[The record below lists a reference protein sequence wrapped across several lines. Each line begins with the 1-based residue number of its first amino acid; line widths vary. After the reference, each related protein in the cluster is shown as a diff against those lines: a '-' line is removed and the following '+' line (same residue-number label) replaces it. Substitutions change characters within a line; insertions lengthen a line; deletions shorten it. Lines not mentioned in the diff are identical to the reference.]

1 MFKKILSLLLCLTL
15 CATCLP
21 ISAFAEEETGADA
34 ALETLI
40 EEQLAEEES
49 QPEPTPEVTPEPTEE
64 PEPTPEVTPEPTEE
78 PAPEP
83 TPEVTPE
90 PTATPMPTP
99 EPTEEPEEEEPELY
113 TLSAAQW
120 NRIFSRDDGAWLFP
134 VDKSYYGDIIDWNG
148 CRYADPCLFCG
159 EMHSSCTG
167 EEHSLCPYGGW
178 GLDISVPV
186 GTEIYAPANGTLW
199 WTDWEWDGI
208 GYTAILEHPAE
219 NDWAYY
225 TVFQHLN
232 SIDLSSGSS
241 VAAGDRLALSGSSG
255 DDYEPEHLIYALFM
269 APSGLGARFA
279 ADPITGLTAIEAYG
293 WLEEP
298 QGWGMINNSPSA
310 ESEAQPAPEDAAIL
324 PALAKHPGTV
334 RYSFDP
340 EKVTVNLAQTE
351 QELPPES
358 TPEPTPEPTPASDS
372 PASFSLT
379 ATAGTVIASGS
390 CGANGDNLTWTLDD
404 TGLLTISGTGAMK
417 DYSSSSGTPWYENK
431 NNITKVS
438 VETGV
443 TSIGSFAFSDCS
455 SLTSVTIP
463 NSVTSIGDAAFR
475 FCNSLTSVTI
485 PDSVTSIGQDA
496 FQGCSGLTGVYISDL
511 TAWCSISF
519 SSSLMSNP
527 LNYAHNLYL
536 NNEQITNLVIP
547 SSVTSIG
554 DYAFQGCSSL
564 TSVTIPDSVTSIGE
578 SAFRDCSRL
587 TSVTIPDS
595 VTSIGSYAFW
605 YCESLTSVTIPD
617 SVTSIGECAFYGCSS
632 LTSVTIPDSVTR
644 ISRSTFYGCSS
655 LTSVTIPDSVT
666 SIGESA
672 FRDCSRLTSVTIP
685 DSVTSIGEDAFLNC
699 RSLTGVY
706 ISDLT
711 AWCNIS
717 FSTDESNP
725 LYYAHNL
732 YLNHEQITNLV
743 IPSSVTSIGSRA
755 FYGCSRLTSVTI
767 PDSVTSIGSYAFV
780 DCSRLTS
787 VTIPDSVTRIDR
799 YTFSGC
805 SSLTSVTIPDSVTSI
820 GDSAFEVC
828 SSLTSVTIPDSVKGI
843 GYSAFSSCSSLTS
856 VTIPSSV
863 NTILRYTFTGCNNLT
878 DVYYTGS
885 KTQWDKIRIDN
896 SNSPLLNATLHTSSS
911 IGTIGSISIEGASL
925 VVYANEKE
933 PQKETEKFVLCPEV
947 NVETGGNQ
955 FRTDDKGQ
963 VTVTG
968 AGDTV
973 LFSKTD
979 YVSRTLTAEQLLH
992 NNTVYLQKESDYPVI
1007 NALWWGNID
1016 LLHEEVEMDPLSED
1030 AKVIRPEVNWGQSS
1044 MESLTLYQE
1053 GYTIELTDGS
1063 NDIQFAKK
1071 FDFSKELYLVAT
1083 NAEGLTTKKLV
1094 KAKSEDITGLSG
1106 FSFKLGDSLS
1116 FKLPESLGPL
1126 AGDEF
1131 KIDLYGRIPVEIVNE
1146 DGKVYVAIGFQWDYD
1161 RKDEDKDGKKE
1172 WIKNNAE
1179 DVKDLM
1185 EKLSKAKGE
1194 AEKYKQMSD
1203 AMRAFGGDLATVEG
1217 SFGWE
1222 AGISIM
1228 GFAEGYLDANNQ
1240 FVMTSSGGILS
1251 IDTAYKGTKPFVFMA
1266 GPVPVPCFFEF
1277 KFGAEVEGQF
1287 NLLLNHEI
1295 QEFTPRI
1302 EIEGSIYASGGLG
1315 IGLSKVASVSG
1326 GLNGSFPTTLNLDQG
1341 KTQYFRL
1348 KAKLGWYAKIKIVF
1362 TSFNWKGDIAE
1373 CTIHERPDPGAG
1385 ASTYGLRG
1393 DSSAGS
1399 PIYDTSQY
1407 TMDDLSYLTYGSRF
1421 MGRDVSAQ
1429 GISTYDARS
1438 LNNSAPF
1445 VSNAYE
1451 GASPQTAN
1459 FSDGCRLAVWIG
1471 YNDAYSGANALNLY
1485 YSYYDGGWTTP
1496 QVVEADGTTDG
1507 APCLK
1512 VIGDTA
1518 YLVWQDANGSISD
1531 DASIDSVAGM
1541 MGISGAVFDRE
1552 TMSFTS
1558 SAITSGGV
1566 LDMTPTLCGSGSTVY
1581 VVWLR
1586 NSAND
1591 WFGQNYS
1598 NSILSS
1604 SFSEGG
1610 WSAPTTLYSGLGPVV
1625 SLAADCSGGLSV
1637 AYSMDGDCDLNT
1649 SEDMEVYRDGAAL
1662 TSNEWIDNG
1671 VCFSGGNLYWYSG
1684 GRLMENGNDTMAEDA
1699 YMASDRFQVINENG
1713 VKAVVYAA
1721 EDGLA
1726 SVLCAAY
1733 YDYASGGWGSP
1744 ITLYS
1749 GGTSIPAF
1757 SAAALPN
1764 GEISVLMLSQA
1775 VVGDYDSN
1783 DPYGEASLVWYNAPM
1798 GSNLRVDD
1806 VRFDDAT
1813 YVLNKDMPIYVTVSN
1828 TGELAIRNV
1837 KIDIMDED
1845 GTLLQSTNLSQQILS
1860 GQTVE
1865 LTVLYRVKE
1874 IIQGRKLTIN
1884 VTAPDVTET
1893 NTEDNSAQLVLG
1905 WNDLAVGDVRW
1916 GTTVN
1921 GETVI
1926 HAAIINRGYEAQ
1938 SNVTVE
1944 LRETSPNGTLV
1955 DSVTMAEIAP
1965 FSLENASFTLTGT
1978 PAKVYYVCVEHRD
1991 VDHNYGND
1999 NNYIRIQEN
2008 LPTSGSCGEN
2018 LTWVM
2023 DPETGMLTISGTG
2036 AMTDYSAEGEAPWAG
2051 YGAGLKTLVIEE
2063 GVTSVGSFA
2072 FAGNSGL
2079 RTVTIPAS
2087 VSSIGEQAFADC
2099 KSLSS
2104 LEFEHQ
2110 STDTLTIAADA
2121 FSASSAHTL
2130 TVCVSDPENINPA
2143 ISGYDWTGNNQTI
2156 SYENL
2161 PCRHVPETDPA
2172 VAATCTETG
2181 LTEGSH
2187 CSVCGEILV
2196 AQEVIPATGHSF
2208 GEWIETKAPSLT
2220 EDGEETRSCQNSGC
2234 NETETRAVK
2243 ATIYTISY
2251 DANGGSGAPAAQ
2263 QKLKGTALPLSTTEP
2278 TLSGF
2283 TFKGWALTSTAT
2295 TAAYA
2300 PGASYTADESVTL
2313 YAVWENDTS
2322 INGEFNGSAAQVD
2335 ANGNLLINETN
2346 FPDANFRSYISTSF
2360 DPSGNGFLT
2369 LEQVAAVTEIDCW
2382 DQAIVNLK
2390 GVEYF
2395 TALTSLTCGDSST
2408 NVLASLDVSKNTA
2421 LTKLICCQG
2430 QLTELDVSKNTQ
2442 LTVLWCF
2449 ANQLTSLDVSKNTA
2463 LLELYCGGNRLTSL
2477 NLANNTALTELSC
2490 PGQNVTAEA
2499 YWEKGQQLLLDLG
2512 SLVGEENLSWV
2523 SDVTG
2528 GSYDA
2533 ETGILTLATP
2543 ADDAESM
2550 EVSYDYNTNAVV
2562 EANSM
2567 SVDLTVTIPEK
2578 SACSHVIV
2586 ADPAIAATCTTA
2598 GKTEGSHCS
2607 VCGEIL
2613 VAQEVVPATGHNFG
2627 EWTETKAPSL
2637 TEDGE
2642 ETRTCQN
2649 PGCDVSE
2656 TRAVKATI
2664 YTVTYDANGGTGA
2677 PAAQQKLKGTA
2688 LTISTTEPTYNGFTF
2703 KGWALS
2709 KTATTADYAPGASYT
2724 EDADATLYAVWE
2736 QNGADHIPGDVNG
2749 DGKVNTKDFI
2759 TLMKYLAGED
2769 IYCVPGSTD
2778 INGDG
2783 KVNTKDFITL
2793 MKYLAGEDI
2802 AIH

>member
-15 CATCLP
+15 CASCLP
-21 ISAFAEEETGADA
+21 ISAFAEEETGADD
-34 ALETLI
+34 ALKALI

-49 QPEPTPEVTPEPTEE
+49 QPEPTLEVTPEPTEE
-64 PEPTPEVTPEPTEE
+64 PEPTPEVTPE
-78 PAPEP
+78 
-83 TPEVTPE
+83 VTPE
-90 PTATPMPTP
+90 PTETPVPTP
-99 EPTEEPEEEEPELY
+99 EPTEEPEEEEPDLY
-113 TLSAAQW
+113 TLRAAQW
-120 NRIFSRDDGAWLFP
+120 NRIFSRDDGVWLFP
-134 VDKSYYGDIIDWNG
+134 VDKSYYGDITDWNG

-178 GLDISVPV
+178 GLDISVPA
-186 GTEIYAPANGTLW
+186 GTEVYAPANGTLW

-219 NDWAYY
+219 NDWSYY

-232 SIDLSSGSS
+232 SIGLSSGSS
-241 VAAGDRLALSGSSG
+241 VAAGTCLALSGSSG

-269 APSGLGARFA
+269 APSGLGERFA
-279 ADPITGLTAIEAYG
+279 ADPITELAAIEEYG

-310 ESEAQPAPEDAAIL
+310 ESEAQPEPEDAAIL
-324 PALAKHPGTV
+324 PALARHPGTV

-340 EKVTVNLAQTE
+340 EKVTVNLPQTV
-351 QELPPES
+351 QEP
-358 TPEPTPEPTPASDS
+358 TPEPTPEPTAEPESTPAAESS
-372 PASFSLT
+372 ANFSLT
-379 ATAGTVIASGS
+379 APAANIVDSGT

-417 DYSSSSGTPWYENK
+417 DYFSSSRLPWYGDRNS
-431 NNITKVS
+431 ITS
-438 VETGV
+438 VVIESGA
-443 TSIGSFAFSDCS
+443 TSIGDFAFEECS
-455 SLTSVTIP
+455 SLTSVEIPNSVTSIGYSAFANCSGLTSVEIP
-463 NSVTSIGDAAFR
+463 NSVTSIGD
-475 FCNSLTSVTI
+475 
-485 PDSVTSIGQDA
+485 
-496 FQGCSGLTGVYISDL
+496 
-511 TAWCSISF
+511 
-519 SSSLMSNP
+519 
-527 LNYAHNLYL
+527 
-536 NNEQITNLVIP
+536 
-547 SSVTSIG
+547 
-554 DYAFQGCSSL
+554 YAFYKCSSL
-564 TSVTIPDSVTSIGE
+564 S
-578 SAFRDCSRL
+578 
-587 TSVTIPDS
+587 
-595 VTSIGSYAFW
+595 
-605 YCESLTSVTIPD
+605 
-617 SVTSIGECAFYGCSS
+617 
-632 LTSVTIPDSVTR
+632 
-644 ISRSTFYGCSS
+644 
-655 LTSVTIPDSVT
+655 
-666 SIGESA
+666 
-672 FRDCSRLTSVTIP
+672 
-685 DSVTSIGEDAFLNC
+685 
-699 RSLTGVY
+699 GV
-706 ISDLT
+706 L
-711 AWCNIS
+711 
-717 FSTDESNP
+717 
-725 LYYAHNL
+725 
-732 YLNHEQITNLV
+732 
-743 IPSSVTSIGSRA
+743 
-755 FYGCSRLTSVTI
+755 
-767 PDSVTSIGSYAFV
+767 
-780 DCSRLTS
+780 
-787 VTIPDSVTRIDR
+787 
-799 YTFSGC
+799 
-805 SSLTSVTIPDSVTSI
+805 TIPDSVTSI
-820 GDSAFEVC
+820 GDYAFYECAKLTSVTIPGSVSSMGKYVFSEC
-828 SSLTSVTIPDSVKGI
+828 SEMTNATFDDGVTSMGYYVFSNCTSLTSVTIPASVTSIDIYAFFGCSALTKVTVPNSVTGI
-843 GYSAFSSCSSLTS
+843 GRYAFSGCSSLTEVNIPDGVPTIEEAVFSGCGSLTS
-856 VTIPSSV
+856 VTIPASVTSIGEQAFSGCISLTNVTIPSNVTRISSYAFSGCNALVSVIIPSSV
-863 NTILRYTFTGCNNLT
+863 TSIYRYAFYNCNSLT

-885 KTQWDKIRIDN
+885 KTQWDKISIDTYN
-896 SNSPLLNATLHTSSS
+896 DPLLNATLHTSSDV
-911 IGTIGSISIEGASL
+911 GAIGSISIEGASL
-925 VVYANEKE
+925 VVYGNEKD
-933 PQKETEKFVLCPEV
+933 PQVQTEKFVLCPEV
-947 NVETGGNQ
+947 TVETGGNQ
-955 FRTDDKGQ
+955 FQTDDKGQ
-963 VTVTG
+963 VTITG

-973 LFSKTD
+973 LFSKPN

-1030 AKVIRPEVNWGQSS
+1030 ARPIRPEVNWGQSS
-1044 MESLTLYQE
+1044 MKSLTLYQE
-1053 GYTIELTDGS
+1053 GYTIELSDGS
-1063 NDIQFAKK
+1063 NDIQVAKK

-1083 NAEGLTTKKLV
+1083 NAEGLTSRKLV
-1094 KAKSEDITGLSG
+1094 KAKSEDVTALSG

-1116 FKLPESLGPL
+1116 FKLPDSLGPL
-1126 AGDEF
+1126 ADGEF
-1131 KIDLYGRIPVEIVNE
+1131 KIDLYSRIPVEIVNE

-1203 AMRAFGGDLATVEG
+1203 AMRAFGGDLATVDG

-1326 GLNGSFPTTLNLDQG
+1326 GLKGSFPNTLNLDQG
-1341 KTQYFRL
+1341 KIQYYRL
-1348 KAKLGWYAKIKIVF
+1348 KAKLGWYAKIKLLF

-1373 CTIHERPDPGAG
+1373 GTIYEYPDPGAG
-1385 ASTYGLRG
+1385 ASTYALRRDNG
-1393 DSSAGS
+1393 SGS

-1407 TMDDLSYLTYGSRF
+1407 TRDDLSYLTGGSLF
-1421 MGRDVSAQ
+1421 MGRNLSGQ
-1429 GISTYDARS
+1429 GSSTYDVRS

-1496 QVVEADGTTDG
+1496 QVVEADGTSD
-1507 APCLK
+1507 ASPCLK

-1518 YLVWQDANGSISD
+1518 YLVWQDANGNISD

-1552 TMSFTS
+1552 SLSFTS
-1558 SAITSGGV
+1558 STITSGGV
-1566 LDMTPTLCGSGSTVY
+1566 LDMTPTLCGSGSAVY
-1581 VVWLR
+1581 VVWVR

-1591 WFGQNYS
+1591 WFGQNYN

-1604 SFSEGG
+1604 SISEGG
-1610 WSAPTTLYSGLGPVV
+1610 WSAPATLYSGLGPVV

-1637 AYSMDGDCDLNT
+1637 AYIMDGDCDLNT
-1649 SEDMEVYRDGAAL
+1649 EEDMEVYRDGVAL
-1662 TSNEWIDNG
+1662 TSNDWIDNG

-1721 EDGLA
+1721 EDDLA

-1733 YDYASGGWGSP
+1733 YDYASGCWGSP

-1775 VVGDYDSN
+1775 VVGDYSSD

-1813 YVLNKDMPIYVTVSN
+1813 YVLNKDMPIYLTVSN

-1837 KIDIMDED
+1837 KIDILDED
-1845 GTLLQSTNLSQQILS
+1845 GTLLQSVNIGQQILS

-1874 IIQGRKLTIN
+1874 IVQGRKLTLN
-1884 VTAPDVTET
+1884 VTTPNVTET

-1926 HAAIINRGYEAQ
+1926 HASIINRGYEAQ

-1999 NNYIRIQEN
+1999 NNYICIQEN

-2023 DPETGMLTISGTG
+2023 DPETGVLTISGTG

-2087 VSSIGEQAFADC
+2087 VSSIGSQAFADC

-2110 STDTLTIAADA
+2110 SADTLTIAADA

-2172 VAATCTETG
+2172 EEPNCTETG
-2181 LTEGSH
+2181 RTEGSH
-2187 CSVCGEILV
+2187 CSVCGEVLVAQEVIPSLGHSEVIDAVVAATCTTDGKTEGSHCSSCGEVLV

-2208 GEWIETKAPSLT
+2208 GEWTETKAPSLT
-2220 EDGEETRSCQNSGC
+2220 EDGEETRSCQNPGC

-2243 ATIYTISY
+2243 AVVYTITY

-2263 QKLKGTALPLSTTEP
+2263 QKLKGTALTLSTTKP
-2278 TLSGF
+2278 TYSGY
-2283 TFKGWALTSTAT
+2283 TFKGWALSKTAT
-2295 TAAYA
+2295 TVAYA
-2300 PGASYTADESVTL
+2300 PGASYTADESV
-2313 YAVWENDTS
+2313 
-2322 INGEFNGSAAQVD
+2322 
-2335 ANGNLLINETN
+2335 
-2346 FPDANFRSYISTSF
+2346 
-2360 DPSGNGFLT
+2360 
-2369 LEQVAAVTEIDCW
+2369 
-2382 DQAIVNLK
+2382 
-2390 GVEYF
+2390 
-2395 TALTSLTCGDSST
+2395 
-2408 NVLASLDVSKNTA
+2408 
-2421 LTKLICCQG
+2421 
-2430 QLTELDVSKNTQ
+2430 
-2442 LTVLWCF
+2442 
-2449 ANQLTSLDVSKNTA
+2449 
-2463 LLELYCGGNRLTSL
+2463 
-2477 NLANNTALTELSC
+2477 
-2490 PGQNVTAEA
+2490 
-2499 YWEKGQQLLLDLG
+2499 
-2512 SLVGEENLSWV
+2512 
-2523 SDVTG
+2523 
-2528 GSYDA
+2528 
-2533 ETGILTLATP
+2533 
-2543 ADDAESM
+2543 
-2550 EVSYDYNTNAVV
+2550 
-2562 EANSM
+2562 
-2567 SVDLTVTIPEK
+2567 
-2578 SACSHVIV
+2578 
-2586 ADPAIAATCTTA
+2586 
-2598 GKTEGSHCS
+2598 
-2607 VCGEIL
+2607 
-2613 VAQEVVPATGHNFG
+2613 
-2627 EWTETKAPSL
+2627 
-2637 TEDGE
+2637 
-2642 ETRTCQN
+2642 
-2649 PGCDVSE
+2649 
-2656 TRAVKATI
+2656 
-2664 YTVTYDANGGTGA
+2664 
-2677 PAAQQKLKGTA
+2677 
-2688 LTISTTEPTYNGFTF
+2688 
-2703 KGWALS
+2703 
-2709 KTATTADYAPGASYT
+2709 
-2724 EDADATLYAVWE
+2724 TLYAVWE